1 MPDRTN
7 AQTGRR
13 GLIPDVGLWGSYGR
27 EAETSVRSTGPSFEL
42 WELGTPIQ
50 IRAAPSVRTV
60 SSPSAEPTACA
71 GPGMTNST
79 AATSR
84 PEPTTG
90 PTSDPRADISDAVHP
105 TAGRRA
111 TVKPALRTRLSWLFD
126 ELHGQATGAE
136 NPQVLWK
143 VRRLGGRSVLR
154 FPGGLALP
162 VDRAN
167 YATIRTLVELSS
179 YGATLG
185 PLNGADPT
193 RWGVSLAPGLLDTPS
208 KIRFTLDSLH
218 PLIFAETFLYDLH
231 FPGPDVQ
238 GKNIVDAGAF
248 VGDTALYFASLGANV
263 HSYEPE
269 PGNARS
275 LQQNVELNPNLR
287 PRIFSHAEAVWEDG
301 TVQFGSGRGGG
312 GSIFVAGNAP
322 VSIPSVSLRTIL
334 NRIDGA
340 PHLLKVDCKGAEFG
354 LVRQPA
360 ISEFPSV
367 HIEYAAD
374 FRPGRTVGELIQALR
389 DRGFSH
395 IRRFKPNWGGFDFE
409 VCGMIHATH

>member
-1 MPDRTN
+1 MSDS
-7 AQTGRR
+7 G
-13 GLIPDVGLWGSYGR
+13 
-27 EAETSVRSTGPSFEL
+27 
-42 WELGTPIQ
+42 
-50 IRAAPSVRTV
+50 
-60 SSPSAEPTACA
+60 
-71 GPGMTNST
+71 
-79 AATSR
+79 AATS
-84 PEPTTG
+84 PPGPAPGLASHSGTG
-90 PTSDPRADISDAVHP
+90 TPNAASP
-105 TAGRRA
+105 TAEQRV

-126 ELHGQATGAE
+126 DLHGQATGAE

-154 FPGGLALP
+154 FPGGFALP
-162 VDRAN
+162 VDRVN
-167 YATIRTLVELSS
+167 YTTIRKLVELAS

-185 PLNGADPT
+185 PLNGDDPT
-193 RWGVSLAPGLLDTPS
+193 KWGVSLAPGLIDTPS

-269 PGNARS
+269 PGNARL
-275 LQQNVELNPNLR
+275 LQQNVELNPTLR
-287 PRIFSHAEAVWEDG
+287 PRIFTHAEAVWEDG

-312 GSIFVAGNAP
+312 GSIFVRGATP

-334 NRIDGA
+334 NRIDGP

-389 DRGFSH
+389 DLGFSH

-409 VCGMIHATH
+409 VCGMIHATR